1 MCHPNPGS
9 AQPQLRIGIFGAWN
23 VHPQFGLRAPRGA
36 ALFTMARPLMSL
48 FSV

>member
-9 AQPQLRIGIFGAWN
+9 AQPQLRIGMFGAWN
-23 VHPQFGLRAPRGA
+23 VHPQFGLLASSSTV
-36 ALFTMARPLMSL
+36 LFTIARPLMSL